1 MNDAEAAISQQTV
14 LEEMED
20 PLLELFQGNKE
31 FTTESFFVELRR
43 QRNPIPLK
51 ANATAAV

>member
-1 MNDAEAAISQQTV
+1 MNDAEAGISQQTV

-31 FTTESFFVELRR
+31 FTTENFFAELRR
-43 QRNPIPLK
+43 QRNSAPLK
-51 ANATAAV
+51 TKAAAAV